1 MKMKKKEIMNKS
13 QDYIIDSEN
22 LFAKQHQNMAI
33 GHWETS
39 PKTEE
44 QKPTSQR
51 LKSDVSSSTPR
62 TNGFNMKK
70 ST

>member
-1 MKMKKKEIMNKS
+1 MNKS
-13 QDYIIDSEN
+13 HDYIVDSEN
-22 LFAKQHQNMAI
+22 LFAKQHLIMAI
-33 GHWETS
+33 GQWETS

-44 QKPTSQR
+44 GKPTSQR